1 MDKVLNINGKS
12 VGFRSTAST
21 PMRYRNRFGRD
32 IFDDLLAIQ
41 NDLKKEEG
49 FSLKSLEAFEFLSYT
64 MAKQYDP
71 SIPDTP
77 EDWLDEF
84 ESFSIYEYLAEI
96 MDLWARNESTTSEA
110 KKN

>member
-1 MDKVLNINGKS
+1 MDKVLDINGKA
-12 VGFRSTAST
+12 VGFRATAST

-32 IFDDLLAIQ
+32 IFDDLLSIQ
-41 NDLKKEEG
+41 NDISQNKE
-49 FSLKSLEAFEFLSYT
+49 FSLKSLEAFEFLSYI

-84 ESFSIYEYLAEI
+84 ESFSIYEYLSEI
-96 MDLWARNESTTSEA
+96 MDVWARNESTTSTA
-110 KKN
+110 KKK